1 MLSASSWT
9 AAKLV
14 KGCGATGSLGP
25 IGPIGPPGPPGTPGI
40 STGLVLYFGLLGN
53 IQAGASQATEPITT
67 SPPTTGTSAN
77 AIYSQYTGYF
87 NEVWAPTNASTVAT
101 PIGTFTT
108 GNILPSSISAGVW
121 NFNVSTYCGNPNS
134 ASSTVGWTPVSG
146 TVYAVI
152 TILGDGT
159 HATIVTNDA
168 SFPTNAIDFT
178 QFTASIPNNIIISN
192 KATAYLSIGFFAKTN
207 VNPTSNSVVFQFW
220 SNGDSISDV
229 ITTLPTQ
236 SGPTGPT
243 GSSGPTGS
251 TGPQGIPGAAGAPG
265 STISGVPNQVSFF
278 GGNGGLTGTSNLRF
292 LDVGG
297 LLIQPGSNPLF
308 LLKIIPLAIFV
319 QDARGNAPV
328 LSYTGS
334 GNTVVLNVGVVGANN
349 IWMAPF
355 TTLTINGNIA
365 PTTFTISNPSNY
377 WNRIGFPQGL
387 GSSTNSGDTFYT
399 IQSYSLY
406 FT

>member
-14 KGCGATGSLGP
+14 RGCGATGSNGATGA
-25 IGPIGPPGPPGTPGI
+25 IGPQGPPGI

-53 IQAGASQATEPITT
+53 IQAGASQVSEPITT
-67 SPPTTGTSAN
+67 TPPTTGTSAN

-87 NEVWAPTNASTVAT
+87 NEVWAPANASTVAT

-121 NFNVSTYCGNPNS
+121 NFNISTYCGNPNS

-168 SFPTNAIDFT
+168 TFPTNSVDFT
-178 QFTASIPNNIIISN
+178 QFTATIPNNISISN
-192 KATAYLSIGFFAKTN
+192 KTTAYLSITFFAKTT
-207 VNPTSNSVVFQFW
+207 VNPINATTTVFQFW

-243 GSSGPTGS
+243 GSAGPTGS

-265 STISGVPNQVSFF
+265 STISGLPNQVSFF
-278 GGNGGLTGTSNLRF
+278 GSNGGLTGNANMTVSPTGLNLSQ
-292 LDVGG
+292 LSVG
-297 LLIQPGSNPLF
+297 
-308 LLKIIPLAIFV
+308 IPLGTTTNLINLVNLIPLVFFV
-319 QDARGNAPV
+319 QNGPIIILHNSDGAVVTPTFPYPLSAAGSAFLAPKI
-328 LSYTGS
+328 SCTITCAGS
-334 GNTVVLNVGVVGANN
+334 Q
-349 IWMAPF
+349 
-355 TTLTINGNIA
+355 TTLT
-365 PTTFTISNPSNY
+365 NPNLY
-377 WNRIGFPQGL
+377 WDQILLPSAFPQ
-387 GSSTNSGDTFYT
+387 STSIN
-399 IQSYSLY
+399 SYSVI
-406 FT
+406 FIA